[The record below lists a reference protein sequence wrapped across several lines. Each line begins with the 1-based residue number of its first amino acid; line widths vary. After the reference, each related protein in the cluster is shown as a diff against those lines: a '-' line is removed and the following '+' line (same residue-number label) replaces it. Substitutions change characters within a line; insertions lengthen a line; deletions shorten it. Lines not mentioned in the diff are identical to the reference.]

1 MGAKYFGAAV
11 KRREDPRFLRGDGR
25 FIDDVALPGM
35 LHAAFLRSPHA
46 HARIAKID
54 TAAAAAAPGVARVLT
69 FGDLDRWMKPLPLF
83 GAVPPGLAAV
93 VTFDIRQAPQWALC
107 RERARYV
114 GEIVAMVVADSPE
127 RAEDALDLIAVD
139 WESLPPVV
147 DMSRAAEPG
156 GPFIHPEWGT
166 NVGVGF
172 THSIGDTDAAF
183 ARADVTVSETF
194 HIQRYVGMPL
204 EGRGVVAAWDRRDG
218 TLTTWNSTQVSHFV
232 QQGLTTALGLPP
244 HKIRVIAPDL
254 GGGFG
259 TKASG
264 YPEDALVPIAA
275 VALGRPVKWIESRRE
290 HMSGA
295 AHARHQIHAI
305 SLAATR
311 DGAILAVRDRI
322 WLDLGAYNVWGVV
335 LPYNTVAHLIGPQ
348 RIKNMRVDVQA
359 VVTNKTPNAPYR
371 GAGRPET
378 VFAMDRIVD
387 CLARELRMDPAELRR
402 RNYIRPDELPYDFG
416 MPYRDGNPLVYD
428 TGDFPLAL
436 EKALAAAGYRQF
448 RAEQTRLR
456 AQGVYRGVGISGY
469 VEGTAIGPF
478 EGATVKLDLAGRVIV
493 ATGAIN
499 SGQGHETSFAQIA
512 ADALD
517 VPLDWVTVVG
527 GDTAAVPFGV
537 GTFASR
543 SAVTAGSSIA
553 DACREVRAKLVRAAS
568 VLLEAGPDDIEID
581 DGRVFVRGSPGS
593 AVDLARVV
601 QASIPTFARPGVASP
616 DFEASAYHHVPTVT
630 YASAVHVAQV
640 EVDVGTG
647 GVKLLRYVVAHDCG
661 RVINPTIV
669 EGQVHGGVAQGV
681 GGALFEEMVYD
692 ETGQLLTGSLMDYA
706 VPKADDLPP
715 IETVHLEFPSP
726 RNPLG
731 VKGLGEGGAISPP
744 AAIANAV
751 EDALAPFGVR
761 VTETPLTAARIVA
774 LLERAG
780 RSRSMA

>member
-35 LHAAFLRSPHA
+35 FHAAFLRSPHA
-46 HARIAKID
+46 HAVVKTIH
-54 TAAAAAAPGVARVLT
+54 TAAAAAAPGVARVFT

-83 GAVPPGLAAV
+83 GAVPAGLAAV
-93 VTFDIRQAPQWALC
+93 VKFDVRQAPQWALC

-114 GEIVAMVVADSPE
+114 GEIVAMVLAES
-127 RAEDALDLIAVD
+127 RAAAEDAVDLIEVD
-139 WESLPPVV
+139 WEPLPPVV
-147 DMSRAAEPG
+147 DMVRAGEPG
-156 GPFIHPEWGT
+156 GPLVHQEWGT

-172 THSIGDTDAAF
+172 SHSIGDADAAF

-275 VALGRPVKWIESRRE
+275 MALGRPVKWIENRRE

-311 DGAILAVRDRI
+311 DGTILAVRDRI

-335 LPYNTVAHLIGPQ
+335 LPYNTVAHLIGPH

-436 EKALAAAGYRQF
+436 EKALEAAGYRQF

-512 ADALD
+512 ADALS
-517 VPLDWVTVVG
+517 VPLDWVTIVG

-601 QASIPTFARPGVASP
+601 QASIPSFARPGVASP

-780 RSRSMA
+780 RSPSMA

>member
-35 LHAAFLRSPHA
+35 FHAAFLRSPHA
-46 HARIAKID
+46 HAVVKTIH
-54 TAAAAAAPGVARVLT
+54 TAAAAAAPGVARVFT

-83 GAVPPGLAAV
+83 GAVPAGLAAV
-93 VTFDIRQAPQWALC
+93 VKFDLRQAPQWALC

-114 GEIVAMVVADSPE
+114 GEIVAMVLAES
-127 RAEDALDLIAVD
+127 RAAAEDAVDLIEVD
-139 WESLPPVV
+139 WVPLPPVV
-147 DMSRAAEPG
+147 DMVRAGEPG
-156 GPFIHPEWGT
+156 GPLVHQEWGT
-166 NVGVGF
+166 NVGVSF
-172 THSIGDTDAAF
+172 SHSIGDADGAF

-275 VALGRPVKWIESRRE
+275 MALGRPVKWIENRRE

-335 LPYNTVAHLIGPQ
+335 LPYNTVAHLIGPH
-348 RIKNMRVDVQA
+348 RIKNMRVDVRA

-387 CLARELRMDPAELRR
+387 NLARELRIDPAEIRR

-436 EKALAAAGYRQF
+436 EKALEAAGYRQF

-456 AQGVYRGVGISGY
+456 TQGVYRGVGISGY

-751 EDALAPFGVR
+751 EDALAPLGVR

-780 RSRSMA
+780 RARSIA

>member
-11 KRREDPRFLRGDGR
+11 KRREDPRFLRGEAR
-25 FIDDVALPGM
+25 YVDDVQLAGM
-35 LHAAFLRSPHA
+35 LHAAFVRSPHA
-46 HARIAKID
+46 HARIARIR
-54 TAAAAAAPGVARVLT
+54 TAAAKALPGVAAVFRHA
-69 FGDLDRWMKPLPLF
+69 DLERWMKPLPLF
-83 GAVPPGLAAV
+83 GAVPPGLAAA
-93 VTFDIRQAPQWALC
+93 VTFDVRQAAQFALC
-107 RERARYV
+107 RDRARHV
-114 GEIVAMVVADSPE
+114 GEIVAMVVAESRA
-127 RAEDALDLIAVD
+127 RAEDAVALIEVEWD
-139 WESLPPVV
+139 PLLPVV
-147 DMSRAAEPG
+147 DMVRAAEAG
-156 GPFIHPEWGT
+156 GPLVHPEWGT
-166 NVGVGF
+166 NIAVGF
-172 THSIGDTDAAF
+172 SHAIGDAEAAF
-183 ARADVTVSETF
+183 ARAEVVLSETF
-194 HIQRYVGMPL
+194 SIQRYVGMPL
-204 EGRGVVAAWDRRDG
+204 EGRGVVATWDRRDG

-275 VALGRPVKWIESRRE
+275 MALGRPVKWIENRRE

-335 LPYNTVAHLIGPQ
+335 LPYNTVAHLIGPH
-348 RIKNMRVDVQA
+348 RIKNMRVDVRA

-387 CLARELRMDPAELRR
+387 YLARELRIDPAEIRR
-402 RNYIRPDELPYDFG
+402 RNYIRPDELPYDLG

-436 EKALAAAGYRQF
+436 EQALEAAGYRQF
-448 RAEQTRLR
+448 RAEQPRLR
-456 AQGVYRGVGISGY
+456 AQGVYRGIGISGY

-478 EGATVKLDLAGRVIV
+478 EGATVKLDLAGRVII

-517 VPLDWVTVVG
+517 VPLDWVTIVG

-568 VLLEAGPDDIEID
+568 VLLEAGPEDIEID
-581 DGRVFVRGSPGS
+581 DGRVFVRGSPGT

-640 EVDVGTG
+640 EVDPDTG
-647 GVKLLRYVVAHDCG
+647 GVRLLRYVVAHDCG
-661 RVINPTIV
+661 KVINPIIV
-669 EGQVHGGVAQGV
+669 EGQVHGGVAQGI
-681 GGALFEEMVYD
+681 GGALFEDMAYD
-692 ETGQLLTGSLMDYA
+692 EQGQLLAGSLMDYA

-751 EDALAPFGVR
+751 EDALAPLGVR

-780 RSRSMA
+780 RARSIA

>member
-35 LHAAFLRSPHA
+35 FHAAFLRSPHA
-46 HARIAKID
+46 HAVVKTIH
-54 TAAAAAAPGVARVLT
+54 TAAAAAAPGVARVFT

-83 GAVPPGLAAV
+83 GAVPAGLAAV
-93 VTFDIRQAPQWALC
+93 VKFDLRQAPQWALC

-114 GEIVAMVVADSPE
+114 GEIVAMVLAES
-127 RAEDALDLIAVD
+127 RAAAEDAVDLIEVD
-139 WESLPPVV
+139 WEPLPPVV
-147 DMSRAAEPG
+147 DMVRAGEPG
-156 GPFIHPEWGT
+156 GPLVHQEWGT

-172 THSIGDTDAAF
+172 SHSIGDADGAF

-275 VALGRPVKWIESRRE
+275 MALGRPVKWIENRRE

-335 LPYNTVAHLIGPQ
+335 LPYNTVAHLIGPH
-348 RIKNMRVDVQA
+348 RIKNMRVDVRA

-387 CLARELRMDPAELRR
+387 YLARELRIDPAEIRR

-436 EKALAAAGYRQF
+436 EKALEAAGYRQF

-456 AQGVYRGVGISGY
+456 TQGVYRGVGISGY

-568 VLLEAGPDDIEID
+568 VLLEAGPEDIEID

-669 EGQVHGGVAQGV
+669 EGQVHGGV

-751 EDALAPFGVR
+751 EDALAPLGVR

-780 RSRSMA
+780 RARSIA

>member
-35 LHAAFLRSPHA
+35 FHAAFLRSPHA
-46 HARIAKID
+46 HAVVKTIH
-54 TAAAAAAPGVARVLT
+54 TAAAAAAPGVARVFT

-83 GAVPPGLAAV
+83 GAVPAGLAAV
-93 VTFDIRQAPQWALC
+93 VKFDLRQAPQWALC

-114 GEIVAMVVADSPE
+114 GEIVAMVLAESCAA
-127 RAEDALDLIAVD
+127 AEDAVDLIEVD
-139 WESLPPVV
+139 WEPLPPVM
-147 DMSRAAEPG
+147 DMVRAGEPG
-156 GPFIHPEWGT
+156 GPLVHQEWGT

-172 THSIGDTDAAF
+172 SHSIGDADGAF

-204 EGRGVVAAWDRRDG
+204 EGRGVVATWDRRDG

-275 VALGRPVKWIESRRE
+275 MALGRPVKWIENRRE

-335 LPYNTVAHLIGPQ
+335 LPYNTVAHLIGPH
-348 RIKNMRVDVQA
+348 RIKNMRVDVRA

-387 CLARELRMDPAELRR
+387 CLARELRIDPAEIRR

-436 EKALAAAGYRQF
+436 EKALEAAGYRQF
-448 RAEQTRLR
+448 RAEQARLR
-456 AQGVYRGVGISGY
+456 TQGVYRGVGISGY

-751 EDALAPFGVR
+751 EDALAPLGVR

-780 RSRSMA
+780 RARSIA

>member
-11 KRREDPRFLRGDGR
+11 KRREDPRFLRGEGR
-25 FIDDVALPGM
+25 FIDDVVLPGM
-35 LHAAFLRSPHA
+35 LHAALVRSPHA
-46 HARIAKID
+46 HAVVRKIH
-54 TAAAAAAPGVARVLT
+54 TEAAAAAPGVTRVFT
-69 FGDLDRWMKPLPLF
+69 FADLERWMKPLPLF
-83 GAVPPGLAAV
+83 GAVPAGLAAV
-93 VTFDIRQAPQWALC
+93 VKFDLRQAPQWALC

-127 RAEDALDLIAVD
+127 RAQDAADLIRVD
-139 WESLPPVV
+139 WEPLPPVV
-147 DMSRAAEPG
+147 DMVRAGEPG
-156 GPFIHPEWGT
+156 SPLVHPEWGT
-166 NVGVGF
+166 NIGVGF
-172 THSIGDTDAAF
+172 SHAIGDADAAF

-194 HIQRYVGMPL
+194 SIQRYVGMPL
-204 EGRGVVAAWDRRDG
+204 EGRGAVAVWDRRDG

-232 QQGLTTALGLPP
+232 QQGLAPALGLPP

-295 AHARHQIHAI
+295 AHARDQVHTI
-305 SLAATR
+305 SLAARR
-311 DGAILAVRDRI
+311 DGAILGVRDRI
-322 WLDLGAYNVWGVV
+322 LIDLGAYNVWGVV
-335 LPYNTVAHLIGPQ
+335 LPYNTVAHLIGPH
-348 RIKNMRVDVQA
+348 RIKNMRVDVRA
-359 VVTNKTPNAPYR
+359 VVTHKTPNAPYR

-402 RNYIRPDELPYDFG
+402 RNYIRPEELPYDFG

-436 EKALAAAGYRQF
+436 EKALEAADYRQF
-448 RAEQTRLR
+448 RAEQPALR
-456 AQGVYRGVGISGY
+456 ARGVYRGIGVSGY

-478 EGATVKLDLAGRVIV
+478 EGVTVKLDLAGRVVV
-493 ATGAIN
+493 ATGAIS
-499 SGQGHETSFAQIA
+499 SGQGHETSFAQVA
-512 ADALD
+512 ADALG

-527 GDTAAVPFGV
+527 GDTALVPFGV

-543 SAVTAGSSIA
+543 SAVTAGSSIV
-553 DACREVRAKLVRAAS
+553 DACREVRGKLVRAAAA
-568 VLLEAGPDDIEID
+568 LLEAASDDIEID
-581 DGRVFVRGSPGS
+581 DGRVFVKGSPGS

-601 QASIPTFARPGVASP
+601 QASVPTFAKPGVASP

-640 EVDVGTG
+640 EVDVASGRVT
-647 GVKLLRYVVAHDCG
+647 LLRYIVAHDCG
-661 RVINPTIV
+661 RVINPSIV

-681 GGALFEEMVYD
+681 GGGLFEEMVYD
-692 ETGQLLTGSLMDYA
+692 EAGQLLTGSLMDYA

-744 AAIANAV
+744 AAVANAV

-761 VTETPLTAARIVA
+761 VTETPVSAARVVA
-774 LLERAG
+774 LLQAA
-780 RSRSMA
+780 RSRQSA

>member
-1 MGAKYFGAAV
+1 MGAKLFGAAV
-11 KRREDPRFLRGDGR
+11 KRREDPRFLRGEGR
-25 FIDDVALPGM
+25 FVDDVTLPGL
-35 LHAAFLRSPHA
+35 LHAAFVRSAHA
-46 HARIAKID
+46 HARIVRID
-54 TAAAAAAPGVARVLT
+54 IAAAAASPGVVRVLT
-69 FGDLDRWMKPLPLF
+69 FKDLERWMTPLPLF

-93 VTFDIRQAPQWALC
+93 VKFEIRQAPQWALC

-114 GEIVAMVVADSPE
+114 GEIVAMVVADSAE
-127 RAEDALDLIAVD
+127 RAEDAVDLIEVEWD
-139 WESLPPVV
+139 LLPPVV
-147 DMSRAAEPG
+147 DMTRAAEPG
-156 GPFIHPEWGT
+156 ATLIHPEWGS
-166 NVGVGF
+166 NVGIGF
-172 THSIGDTDAAF
+172 THSIGDADRAF
-183 ARADVTVSETF
+183 AQADAIVAERF
-194 HIQRYVGMPL
+194 NIQRYVGMPL

-218 TLTTWNSTQVSHFV
+218 TMTTWNSTQVSHFV
-232 QQGLTTALGLPP
+232 QQGLTGALGLPP

-264 YPEDALVPIAA
+264 YAEDALVPIAA
-275 VALGRPVKWIESRRE
+275 RLLGRPVKWIESRRE

-295 AHARHQIHAI
+295 AHARHQVHAI
-305 SLAATR
+305 SLAARR
-311 DGAILAVRDRI
+311 DGTILAVRDRI

-335 LPYNTVAHLIGPQ
+335 LPYNTVAHLIGPH
-348 RIKNMRVDVQA
+348 RIKNMRVDVEA

-387 CLARELRMDPAELRR
+387 CLARELRMDPAEIRR

-428 TGDFPLAL
+428 TGDFPDAL
-436 EKALAAAGYRQF
+436 EKALEAAGYEQF
-448 RAEQTRLR
+448 RTEQALR
-456 AQGVYRGVGISGY
+456 RARGVHRGIGISGY
-469 VEGTAIGPF
+469 VEGTAIGPY
-478 EGATVKLDLAGRVIV
+478 EGATVKLDLTGRVLV

-512 ADALD
+512 ADALG
-517 VPLDWVTVVG
+517 VPLDWVTVIG

-543 SAVTAGSSIA
+543 SAVTAGNSIA
-553 DACREVRAKLVRAAS
+553 DACREVRTKLARAAAA
-568 VLLEAGPDDIEID
+568 LLEAGPGDIEIE
-581 DGRVFVRGSPGS
+581 DGRVFVKGAPGS
-593 AVDLARVV
+593 AVDIARVV
-601 QASIPTFARPGVASP
+601 QASIPTFAKPGVASP

-640 EVDVGTG
+640 EVDTATG
-647 GVKLLRYVVAHDCG
+647 RVTLLRYVVAHDCG
-661 RVINPTIV
+661 RVINPIIV

-706 VPKADDLPP
+706 VPKADDLPL

-744 AAIANAV
+744 AAIANAI

-761 VTETPLTAARIVA
+761 ITETPVTAARIVA
-774 LLERAG
+774 LLQR
-780 RSRSMA
+780 RS